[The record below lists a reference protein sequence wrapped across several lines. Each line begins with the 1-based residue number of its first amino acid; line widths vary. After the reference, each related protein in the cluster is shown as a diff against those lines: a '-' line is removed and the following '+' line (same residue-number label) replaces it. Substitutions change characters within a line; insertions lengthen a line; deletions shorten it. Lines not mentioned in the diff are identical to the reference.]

1 MVLVSLKELNN
12 TSIGLYRATYCPP
25 LYCSLNNGRQ
35 RIITVIR
42 TLSILGFKKLK
53 LTRICHYY
61 TPRVLYVLLGV
72 KLAPLAGFELN
83 DILRGLKSAVSSK
96 GG

>member
-1 MVLVSLKELNN
+1 MVLVSLKEENN

-53 LTRICHYY
+53 FTRIHHYY
-61 TPRVLYVLLGV
+61 TPEVLLSYSGSP
-72 KLAPLAGFELN
+72 KNEAKMSGSEQ
-83 DILRGLKSAVSSK
+83 
-96 GG
+96 